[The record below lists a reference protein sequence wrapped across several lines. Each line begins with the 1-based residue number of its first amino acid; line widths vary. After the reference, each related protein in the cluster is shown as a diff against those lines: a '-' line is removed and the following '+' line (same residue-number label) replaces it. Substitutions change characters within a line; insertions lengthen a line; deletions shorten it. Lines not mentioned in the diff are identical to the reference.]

1 MRRKVRDATACSTDG
16 RNTCIKSFSCPAT
29 ALSFACEG
37 AKMVR
42 MTLVFYSGLPPGIS
56 LIVFRKEFRLD
67 QKPSFDQSAHS
78 VQLVLSGNT
87 PQQ

>member
-1 MRRKVRDATACSTDG
+1 M
-16 RNTCIKSFSCPAT
+16 
-29 ALSFACEG
+29 LE
-37 AKMVR
+37 MVC
-42 MTLVFYSGLPPGIS
+42 MTLVFCSGLPPRIS

-67 QKPSFDQSAHS
+67 QKLSLDQSAHS

>member
-1 MRRKVRDATACSTDG
+1 
-16 RNTCIKSFSCPAT
+16 
-29 ALSFACEG
+29 
-37 AKMVR
+37 